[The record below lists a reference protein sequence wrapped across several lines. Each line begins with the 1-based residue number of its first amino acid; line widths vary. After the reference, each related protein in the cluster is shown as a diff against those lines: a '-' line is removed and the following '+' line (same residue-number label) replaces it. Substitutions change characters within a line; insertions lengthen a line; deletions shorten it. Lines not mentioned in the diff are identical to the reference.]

1 MLQII
6 LLLAVAS
13 VAAYFI
19 ATSRK
24 SKVEEVTK
32 KTKPSVNPTFN
43 PAPFVQPEPET
54 IPVKSKAIASVQQV
68 VEPKQV
74 KKTVNK
80 SAPKKTV
87 TKKSK

>member
-32 KTKPSVNPTFN
+32 KTKPPVNPTFD
-43 PAPFVQPEPET
+43 PLYHAQPELEI
-54 IPVKSKAIASVQQV
+54 IPVKSKASAQQV
-68 VEPKQV
+68 EELKEAKKAV
-74 KKTVNK
+74 KKAST
-80 SAPKKTV
+80 KKTV